1 VKQLVTWVPAVIWT
15 ALVLGFSSGDF
26 SAENTGSLLGPLLAW
41 LFPWMPPHQIGAL
54 HGLVR
59 KAAHV
64 TEYGIL
70 SLLWFRALTRGG
82 GRRVPTG
89 AWLALAI
96 SVAVAVVDESH
107 QATLSTRTGSA
118 ADVLLDSFGAAAA
131 LAPACLGWRGA
142 VGATTGALLWI
153 AVIGGLLA
161 LTLDLAVGA
170 HGGVL
175 WLTVPVAGALLV
187 YRWRRSGS
195 SS

>member
-1 VKQLVTWVPAVIWT
+1 VSRLVTWVPALLWT

-26 SAENTGSLLGPLLAW
+26 SAENTGSLLAPLLIW
-41 LFPWMPPHQIGAL
+41 LFPWITPSQIDAV
-54 HGLVR
+54 HFLVR
-59 KAAHV
+59 KAAHL

-70 SLLWFRALTRGG
+70 ALLWFRALTRGVG
-82 GRRVPTG
+82 LRVPSRAG
-89 AWLALAI
+89 LALAI
-96 SVAVAVVDESH
+96 CVLTATLDETH
-107 QATLSTRTGSA
+107 QAMVPSRTSSA
-118 ADVLLDSFGAAAA
+118 ADVLLDSVGATIA
-131 LAPACLGWRGA
+131 LVPACLGWRWV

-161 LTLDLAVGA
+161 LALDLAVGA

-175 WLTVPVAGALLV
+175 WLTVPAAGALLV

>member
-1 VKQLVTWVPAVIWT
+1 MNRLVTWVPALVWT

-26 SAENTGSLLGPLLAW
+26 SAENTGSLLAPGLRW
-41 LFPWMPPHQIGAL
+41 LFPWLTPDQIGAI

-59 KAAHV
+59 KSAHV

-70 SLLWFRALTRGG
+70 ALLWFRTLTRGAG
-82 GRRVPTG
+82 YRGPAG

-96 SVAVAVVDESH
+96 SVAAAIVDESH
-107 QATLSTRTGSA
+107 QATLPSRTGSA
-118 ADVLLDSFGAAAA
+118 ADVLLDSVGAAAA
-131 LAPACLGWRGA
+131 LVPACLGWRWA
-142 VGATTGALLWI
+142 VGATTGVLLWI

-161 LTLDLAVGA
+161 LVLDLAVGA

>member
-1 VKQLVTWVPAVIWT
+1 VRRLVTWIPAVIWT
-15 ALVLGFSSGDF
+15 VLVLGFSSGEF
-26 SAENTGSLLGPLLAW
+26 SAENTGSILGPLLVW
-41 LFPWMPPHQIGAL
+41 LFPWLTPDQIGAI

-59 KAAHV
+59 KTAHV

-70 SLLWFRALTRGG
+70 AMLWFRTLTRGAG
-82 GRRVPTG
+82 LRVPT
-89 AWLALAI
+89 AVWLALAI
-96 SVAVAVVDESH
+96 SVVTAIVDESH
-107 QATLSTRTGSA
+107 QATIPSRTGSA

-131 LAPACLGWRGA
+131 LVPACLGWRWA
-142 VGATTGALLWI
+142 VGATTGVLLWI

-175 WLTVPVAGALLV
+175 WVTIPIAGALIV
-187 YRWRRSGS
+187 YRWRRSDS

>member
-1 VKQLVTWVPAVIWT
+1 MPALIWT
-15 ALVLGFSSGDF
+15 GLVLGFSSGDF
-26 SAENTGSLLGPLLAW
+26 SAENTGSLLAPVLIW
-41 LFPWMPPHQIGAL
+41 LFPWITPDQIGAI

-70 SLLWFRALTRGG
+70 AMLWFRALTRGVSF
-82 GRRVPTG
+82 RVPTA

-96 SVAVAVVDESH
+96 SVATAIVDESH
-107 QATLSTRTGSA
+107 QATVPSRTGSA

-131 LAPACLGWRGA
+131 LVPACLGWRWA
-142 VGATTGALLWI
+142 MGATTGVLLWI

-175 WLTVPVAGALLV
+175 WLTIPVAGALLV

>member
-1 VKQLVTWVPAVIWT
+1 VRRLVTWIPAVIWT

-26 SAENTGSLLGPLLAW
+26 SAENTGSLLGPLLIW
-41 LFPWMPPHQIGAL
+41 LFPWLTPDQVGAI

-59 KAAHV
+59 KTAHV

-70 SLLWFRALTRGG
+70 AMLWFRTLTRGAG
-82 GRRVPTG
+82 LRVPTG
-89 AWLALAI
+89 VWLALLI
-96 SVAVAVVDESH
+96 SVATAIVDESH
-107 QATLSTRTGSA
+107 QATIPSRTGSA
-118 ADVLLDSFGAAAA
+118 ADVVLDSFGAAAA
-131 LAPACLGWRGA
+131 LVPACLGWRWA
-142 VGATTGALLWI
+142 VGATTGVLLWI

-175 WLTVPVAGALLV
+175 WLTIPIAGALLV
-187 YRWRRSGS
+187 YRWRRSDS